1 MISEELV
8 ASGGTQVH
16 EANISERPPK
26 ATATQ
31 EPRVSGSM
39 GPPGSQGLPWPFP
52 PREALG
58 KRGVLAVCPG
68 DGLLCSSWFPLTLVP
83 LASRTHGRVQSSL

>member
-8 ASGGTQVH
+8 ASGGTH
-16 EANISERPPK
+16 AREADMPEGPHK

-39 GPPGSQGLPWPFP
+39 GLPGSLGLPWPFLP
-52 PREALG
+52 QEALG
-58 KRGVLAVCPG
+58 KQG
-68 DGLLCSSWFPLTLVP
+68 TLRYAQEMVSC
-83 LASRTHGRVQSSL
+83 ARVGSL